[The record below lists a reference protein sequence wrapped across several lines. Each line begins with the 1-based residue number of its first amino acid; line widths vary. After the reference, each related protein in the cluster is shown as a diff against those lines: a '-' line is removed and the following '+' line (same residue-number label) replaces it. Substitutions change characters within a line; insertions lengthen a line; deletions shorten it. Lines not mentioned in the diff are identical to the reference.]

1 MEIDL
6 IALAIPVFLLSMA
19 IEYLI
24 SIAQKKPLYH
34 LNDFTNNLSCGIL
47 EQVAMLPLRGLLI
60 FSYHYLY
67 QHFGFFE
74 INAKSVVAWII
85 LWLGVDFCYY
95 WFHRASHR
103 CNFLWT
109 GHAVHHQSEHY
120 NLSVALRQGIVQT
133 LCSWVIYLPLALL
146 GFPTWMFLL
155 VVSANTLYQFW
166 IHTELIQRMG
176 WIEYIFNTPSH
187 HRVHHGRNPEY
198 IDKNY
203 AGSLILWDKL
213 FGTFRKETIP
223 ADYGTTEPL
232 ASWNPFFANVK
243 VLYDTYR
250 YGKNLPSLRKRIL
263 AFFMPPEWIIKQ
275 LSKPIIIKKRKN
287 DTNIIQYPGAYVL
300 LNLTLTILM
309 SAYYLFF
316 FNFNLPLSS
325 VLGFFIVITLYLIG
339 VVLNQGVIINIQYTE
354 LFRSFLLL
362 IIFQFMFQNY
372 LIAFTAMLL
381 FFIVNIQVYKKR
393 FVPKFLLLL
402 VNKNKRKQANL

>member
-19 IEYLI
+19 IEYVL
-24 SIAQKKPLYH
+24 SIVKKKPLYR

-60 FSYHYLY
+60 FSYHYFY
-67 QHFGFFE
+67 QHYGFFK
-74 INAKSVVAWII
+74 IDPNSVMAWIL

-109 GHAVHHQSEHY
+109 GHSVHHQSEYY

-133 LCSWVIYLPLALL
+133 LCSWVVYLPLALL
-146 GFPTWMFLL
+146 GFPTWMFLI

-166 IHTELIQRMG
+166 IHTQLIQRMG
-176 WIEYIFNTPSH
+176 WFEFIFNTPSH

-203 AGSLILWDKL
+203 AGSLIIWDKL
-213 FGTFRKETIP
+213 FGTFVKETIP

-232 ASWNPFFANVK
+232 ASWNPFFANIK
-243 VLYDTYR
+243 VLYDTYL
-250 YGKNLPSLRKRIL
+250 YGKNLPSLSKRIL
-263 AFFMPPEWIIKQ
+263 AFFMPPEWIIEQLNKSIAAKQ
-275 LSKPIIIKKRKN
+275 NNNSN
-287 DTNIIQYPGAYVL
+287 DIQYPGMYVL
-300 LNLTLTILM
+300 LNLTLIILM

-316 FNFNLPLSS
+316 FHLNLTLSG
-325 VLGFFIVITLYLIG
+325 VLGFFILITLYLVGI
-339 VVLNQGVIINIQYTE
+339 VLNRGVIINIKYTE
-354 LFRSFLLL
+354 LFRSFLIL
-362 IIFQFMFQNY
+362 IIFQ
-372 LIAFTAMLL
+372 LIFRHYMTSVIAMCL
-381 FFIVNIQVYKKR
+381 FFIINILAYKKR
-393 FVPKFLLLL
+393 FTPAFLPLSI
-402 VNKNKRKQANL
+402 KNKTHISQ